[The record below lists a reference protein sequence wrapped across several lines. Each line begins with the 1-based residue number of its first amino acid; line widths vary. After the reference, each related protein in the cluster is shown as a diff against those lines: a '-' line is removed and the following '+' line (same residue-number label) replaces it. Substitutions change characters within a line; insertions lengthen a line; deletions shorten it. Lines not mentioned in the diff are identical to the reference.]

1 MKRRNILAAIPASIL
16 LTGLALPAGDAAAQN
31 TKSIA
36 GTWRMVTNISTDAS
50 GKKMEPFGDRPVGTM
65 ILTPDGRY
73 SIVVSRPELPKI
85 AAGNRDRGTAE
96 ENRAIVSGSIAHV
109 GRYKVDEAKNAIVFD
124 IENSTYA
131 NWNATTQVR
140 PFTVEA
146 DQLVFIVPSASMGGT
161 GEVTWKRVQ

>member
-1 MKRRNILAAIPASIL
+1 MKRRNILAAIPASVL
-16 LTGLALPAGDAAAQN
+16 LTTFALPAGDAAAQN
-31 TKSIA
+31 TKGIA
-36 GTWRMVTNISTDAS
+36 GTWEMVTNFTPDTS
-50 GKKMEPFGDRPVGTM
+50 GKKMEPFGSKPIGTM

-85 AAGNRDRGTAE
+85 AAGSRDKGTAD

-109 GRYKVDEAKNAIVFD
+109 GRYKVDEAKKAIVFD